1 VIVDWLRKAVDR
13 APITRV
19 PRNHVAP
26 DHAVRRR
33 RIVVVVTFMVGTALL
48 AVSLRVPPGDAR
60 FLWLTALLAATWA
73 VGGLLSGPLHLGR
86 IPARGRLRRPVLM
99 PLVVGA
105 TLAGVFVLGAL
116 IVREIP
122 PLRDSVDDVSAYAA
136 YGNLA
141 AVTVITAVTGIAEE
155 IFFRGGLYAAV
166 GRRHPVAISTAAYV
180 LATVA
185 TGNVMMVF
193 AAAVVG
199 VVLGLQRRT
208 SGGILAPM
216 IAHVTWSLPML
227 YLLPA
232 LFAG

>member
-1 VIVDWLRKAVDR
+1 VIVAWLRKAVGR
-13 APITRV
+13 APIPRV
-19 PRNHVAP
+19 PRSHP
-26 DHAVRRR
+26 EPEHAVGRRR
-33 RIVVVVTFMVGTALL
+33 AVVLITFVVGTALL

-86 IPARGRLRRPVLM
+86 TPARGRLRRPVLM
-99 PLVVGA
+99 PLGVGL
-105 TLAGVFVLGAL
+105 TLAGVFALGAL

-122 PLRDSVDDVSAYAA
+122 PLRDSVDDVSAHAA
-136 YGNLA
+136 YGSLA
-141 AVTVITAVTGIAEE
+141 AVTVVTVATGIAEE
-155 IFFRGGLYAAV
+155 IFFRGGLFAAI
-166 GRRHPVAISTAAYV
+166 GRRHPVAVSTAAYV

-185 TGNVMMVF
+185 TGNVMLVF

-199 VVLGLQRRT
+199 VVLGLLRRA

-216 IAHVTWSLPML
+216 IAHVTWSIPML

-232 LFAG
+232 VFAG

>member
-1 VIVDWLRKAVDR
+1 VIIAWLRQAIDR

-19 PRNHVAP
+19 PRTHPEP
-26 DHAVRRR
+26 DHALRR
-33 RIVVVVTFMVGTALL
+33 RIVVVITFMVGTALL
-48 AVSLRVPPGDAR
+48 AVSLRVQPGDAR
-60 FLWLTALLAATWA
+60 FLWLTGLLAATWA

-86 IPARGRLRRPVLM
+86 IPARGLRRSVLT
-99 PLVVGA
+99 PLVVGV

-116 IVREIP
+116 IVRDIP
-122 PLRDSVDDVSAYAA
+122 PLRDSVDEVSAHAA

-141 AVTVITAVTGIAEE
+141 AVTVITVVTGIAEE
-155 IFFRGGLYAAV
+155 IFFRGGLFAAI
-166 GRRHPVAISTAAYV
+166 GQRHPVAISTAGYV

-199 VVLGLQRRT
+199 VVLGLLRRA

-227 YLLPA
+227 YLLPV

>member
-1 VIVDWLRKAVDR
+1 V
-13 APITRV
+13 
-19 PRNHVAP
+19 
-26 DHAVRRR
+26 
-33 RIVVVVTFMVGTALL
+33 
-48 AVSLRVPPGDAR
+48 
-60 FLWLTALLAATWA
+60 
-73 VGGLLSGPLHLGR
+73 
-86 IPARGRLRRPVLM
+86 
-99 PLVVGA
+99 

-116 IVREIP
+116 IVRDIP
-122 PLRDSVDDVSAYAA
+122 PLRDSVDEVSAHAA

-141 AVTVITAVTGIAEE
+141 AVTVITVVTGIAEE
-155 IFFRGGLYAAV
+155 IFFRGGLFAAI
-166 GRRHPVAISTAAYV
+166 GQRHPVAISTAGYV

-199 VVLGLQRRT
+199 VVLGLLRRA

-227 YLLPA
+227 YLLPV

>member
-1 VIVDWLRKAVDR
+1 VIVAWLRTAVAR

-19 PRNHVAP
+19 PRDHVEP

-33 RIVVVVTFMVGTALL
+33 RIVVVVTFMAGTALL
-48 AVSLRVPPGDAR
+48 AVSLRVPPGDTR

-73 VGGLLSGPLHLGR
+73 VGGLLSGPLHLGH

-136 YGNLA
+136 YGNRA
-141 AVTVITAVTGIAEE
+141 AVTVIAAVTGIAEE
-155 IFFRGGLYAAV
+155 IFFRGGLFAAV

>member
-1 VIVDWLRKAVDR
+1 M
-13 APITRV
+13 IT
-19 PRNHVAP
+19 
-26 DHAVRRR
+26 
-33 RIVVVVTFMVGTALL
+33 FLVGTALL

-73 VGGLLSGPLHLGR
+73 AGGLLSGPLHLGH
-86 IPARGRLRRPVLM
+86 IPARGRLKRSMLT
-99 PLVVGA
+99 PLVVGV
-105 TLAGVFVLGAL
+105 TMAGVFVLGAI

-122 PLRDSVDDVSAYAA
+122 PLRDSIEDVSAHAA

-141 AVTVITAVTGIAEE
+141 AVTVITVLTGVGEE
-155 IFFRGGLYAAV
+155 IFFRGGLYAAI
-166 GRRHPVAISTAAYV
+166 GRHHPVAISTAGYV

-199 VVLGLQRRT
+199 VVLGLQRRA

-216 IAHVTWSLPML
+216 ITHVTWSLPML

-232 LFAG
+232 MFAG

>member
-1 VIVDWLRKAVDR
+1 VIIAWLQKAIDR

-19 PRNHVAP
+19 PRNHPEP
-26 DHAVRRR
+26 DHAFRRR
-33 RIVVVVTFMVGTALL
+33 RIVVVITLVIGTALL
-48 AVSLRVPPGDAR
+48 AVSLRVQPGDAR

-73 VGGLLSGPLHLGR
+73 VGGLLSGPLHLGH
-86 IPARGRLRRPVLM
+86 IPARGRLKRPVLT
-99 PLVVGA
+99 PLGVGV
-105 TLAGVFVLGAL
+105 TLAGVFALGAL

-122 PLRDSVDDVSAYAA
+122 PLRDSVDDVSAHAA

-141 AVTVITAVTGIAEE
+141 AVTVITVVTGIAEE
-155 IFFRGGLYAAV
+155 IFFRGALFAAI

-199 VVLGLQRRT
+199 VVLGLQRRA

-216 IAHVTWSLPML
+216 ITHVTWSLPML